1 MGVRTSILAITPL
14 TAETSTAAANGQD
27 LPGML
32 NFAAEK
38 VADAIQV
45 LNAIADFLPA
55 GSNLTAIQAQITA
68 LT

>member
-1 MGVRTSILAITPL
+1 MGVRTTILGLTPQ
-14 TAETSTAAANGQD
+14 ASETAALAAIGED

-45 LNAIADFLPA
+45 LNAINAYMPS
-55 GSNLTAIQAQITA
+55 GSNKTAIAAQITA

>member
-1 MGVRTSILAITPL
+1 MGVRTNLLAITPL
-14 TAETSTAAANGQD
+14 VAEVSTCASNGQD
-27 LPGML
+27 LNGML

-45 LNAIADFLPA
+45 IKAIEDFLPA
-55 GSNLTAIQAQITA
+55 GSNLTALQTAVTA

>member
-1 MGVRTSILAITPL
+1 MGVRTTLLGITPL
-14 TAETSTAAANGQD
+14 AAETSTCAQNGQD
-27 LPGML
+27 LSGML

-45 LNAIADFLPA
+45 LNAITDFLPA
-55 GSNLTAIQAQITA
+55 GSNLTSINAQITA

>member
-14 TAETSTAAANGQD
+14 AAETSAAATSGQD

-45 LNAIADFLPA
+45 LNAIADFMPS

>member
-1 MGVRTSILAITPL
+1 MGVRTSLLAITPL
-14 TAETSTAAANGQD
+14 AAETASTAAVGQD

-45 LNAIADFLPA
+45 LTVINNALPA
-55 GSNLTAIQAQITA
+55 GANKTAIAAQITA

>member
-1 MGVRTSILAITPL
+1 MGVRTTINGITPL
-14 TAETSTAAANGQD
+14 AAESAALAAIGED

-45 LNAIADFLPA
+45 LNAINAYIPA
-55 GSNLTAIQAQITA
+55 GSNKTAIAAQITA